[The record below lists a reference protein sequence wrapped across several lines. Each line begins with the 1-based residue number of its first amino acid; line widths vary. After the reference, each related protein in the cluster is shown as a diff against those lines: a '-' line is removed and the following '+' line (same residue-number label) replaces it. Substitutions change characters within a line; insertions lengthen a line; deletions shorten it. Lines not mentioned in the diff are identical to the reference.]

1 MNSKWNPTTTSF
13 YLFIGE
19 TYAKGHIFSQ
29 PRHITKSKLV
39 GCLNKGF
46 FFKQGICRNRM
57 FSFTLD
63 IEREQQSKADS
74 AWREGPASSH
84 LFHFLR
90 EWKLVK
96 LKCQGSQFHTE
107 IFSKNSIHLC
117 YQHFVRACLFWIISA
132 YCILND
138 VPDSGQVNYRHYF

>member
-1 MNSKWNPTTTSF
+1 
-13 YLFIGE
+13 
-19 TYAKGHIFSQ
+19 
-29 PRHITKSKLV
+29 
-39 GCLNKGF
+39 
-46 FFKQGICRNRM
+46 M

-96 LKCQGSQFHTE
+96 LKCQGSQFHME

-117 YQHFVRACLFWIISA
+117 YQHFVRACVFESLVLIVYLTMFQIVGRWTTDIIFNLPWQPLKMVNFTPFSRWAVWGWGCQVA
-132 YCILND
+132 YLR
-138 VPDSGQVNYRHYF
+138 PHSQEMTKTGSGAADRQTTQPCL